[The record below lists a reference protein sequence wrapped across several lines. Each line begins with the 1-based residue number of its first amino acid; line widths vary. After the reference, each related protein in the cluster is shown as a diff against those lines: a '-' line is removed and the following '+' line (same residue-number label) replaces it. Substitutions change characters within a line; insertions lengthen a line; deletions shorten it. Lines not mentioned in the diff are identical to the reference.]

1 MRRSR
6 TRQRY
11 ARHVSG
17 STAVLGSMT
26 RYITPVGYRM
36 LTYER
41 DQLWKVERPKTTQ
54 EVGEATVLGD
64 CSQGV
69 ECVYGTKK
77 LRQIDRPLRF
87 LSSLID
93 DARDRAPIARPA
105 RARLYGAE
113 RQGSLV
119 TLIDRAPAVRP
130 CRRCPA
136 VEVNERTQER
146 RGKRLL
152 DRRRVLAS
160 RYGRRAAVAIHATAR
175 AADDSQQ
182 LRPLLEQVAA
192 EDRLG

>member
-77 LRQIDRPLRF
+77 LRQIDLVPPDGFSCLVRR
-87 LSSLID
+87 SLIYLWD
-93 DARDRAPIARPA
+93 DTSTAAKA
-105 RARLYGAE
+105 
-113 RQGSLV
+113 RQG
-119 TLIDRAPAVRP
+119 TH
-130 CRRCPA
+130 
-136 VEVNERTQER
+136 
-146 RGKRLL
+146 
-152 DRRRVLAS
+152 RVSGLHH
-160 RYGRRAAVAIHATAR
+160 R
-175 AADDSQQ
+175 
-182 LRPLLEQVAA
+182 
-192 EDRLG
+192 